1 MQNMQMPKYDMPELS
16 EMMTSL
22 FKGST
27 PAAAG
32 PSGRNQLKLTGKRK
46 L

>member
-1 MQNMQMPKYDMPELS
+1 MQMPKYDMPELS
-16 EMMTSL
+16 EMMTSF

-27 PAAAG
+27 PAAAASSAS
-32 PSGRNQLKLTGKRK
+32 SGRQQLKLTGKKK

>member
-1 MQNMQMPKYDMPELS
+1 MQMPKYDMPELS

-27 PAAAG
+27 PGAAPPAR
-32 PSGRNQLKLTGKRK
+32 PALRVTGKK
-46 L
+46 KS

>member
-1 MQNMQMPKYDMPELS
+1 MQMPKYDMPELS

-27 PAAAG
+27 PAAG
-32 PSGRNQLKLTGKRK
+32 SSGRTQSQLKLTGKKK